1 MGKKIKWDEYCIRS
15 LAFYHDKGGVF
26 NELITVL
33 TKLRKVERGMPQI
46 TSILNEACYRVALI
60 QNSLL
65 EDEIIRY
72 CKDDRPYMN
81 YTVAALL
88 KQIIPISQNVA
99 YAIAILDKQDD
110 KFYPA
115 FKHLF
120 EKKEV
125 KKFEAT
131 EAEQQYLNR
140 IQDLEDEIKAKE
152 SLLADALDENDTLK
166 RTVESL
172 KTKKESKLDKSFTF
186 LSTIEY
192 VKKLKQYQYCN
203 QILEML
209 KDQCAMVGAQEE
221 YKLVMRVKQLMLD
234 ASVPTIYNHND
245 IHNSNVFPGMVNN
258 PTFPIQENVEV
269 LIKRVLEEY
278 TKKLN
283 NGKE

>member
-1 MGKKIKWDEYCIRS
+1 MGKKISKEEYSIRS

-60 QNSLL
+60 QTSLM
-65 EDEIIRY
+65 EDEIMIY

-81 YTVAALL
+81 YTMIVLL
-88 KQIIPISQNVA
+88 KQISPISSNA
-99 YAIAILDKQDD
+99 ANAITILDKRDK

-115 FKHLF
+115 FRHLL
-120 EKKEV
+120 EKKELKEIDV
-125 KKFEAT
+125 V
-131 EAEQQYLNR
+131 EAEQQYLIR

-152 SLLADALDENDTLK
+152 SLLANALNENDTLK
-166 RTVESL
+166 RTVDSL
-172 KTKKESKLDKSFTF
+172 TTKKESKLDKSFTF
-186 LSTIEY
+186 ASAIEY
-192 VKKLKQYQYCN
+192 VKNLKQYQYCN

-221 YKLVMRVKQLMLD
+221 YKLVMHVKQLMLD
-234 ASVPTIYNHND
+234 ASVPTIHNHND

-258 PTFPIQENVEV
+258 PSFPIQENVED
-269 LIKRVLEEY
+269 LIERALDEY
-278 TKKLN
+278 TKKMK